1 MSFSFLSRLQVTENV
16 AVVACIKDSFGALQ
30 NEVGFSVPS
39 ISNWNCLL
47 PEILYEESEAVD
59 SVKPKNNKLLS
70 TNQAVPVFKVQDAL
84 QALGEDLPLIHESES
99 KKEIS
104 VFSVGLNEVST
115 LKGQCINN
123 SQWEAIESNLSRFSC
138 LEKDLHAVSQYRNY
152 NLEVLEESSEG
163 IVNSY
168 CAGGLIEPS
177 LGDMDANDTHHRST
191 SSFLSFPIDCELHK
205 ALGLAIRRQTSDCI
219 QGSSEDASSNASPIC
234 NRDLIDVIEPL
245 NQDSSGYLPQGGNV
259 LNLWEDVFA
268 NIHGGSDD
276 ASSQRSNS
284 IKSSTTLLGQFF
296 NPTHAGNQSKGIAL
310 VQDDSLLWSHVKP
323 GSVASRG
330 NAFTNSSI
338 SSSSFKST
346 LTTLVDEEQH
356 QKGYG
361 CLQPRKG
368 SKLSNVNKKRARAG
382 NNHRPRPRDR
392 QMIQDRVKELRELV
406 PNGAKVCAF
415 S

>member
-1 MSFSFLSRLQVTENV
+1 M

-30 NEVGFSVPS
+30 NEVEFSVPS

-47 PEILYEESEAVD
+47 PSVLYEESEAVD
-59 SVKPKNNKLLS
+59 SVKPKSNKLLS
-70 TNQAVPVFKVQDAL
+70 TNQSVPLFEVQGAL
-84 QALGEDLPLIHESES
+84 QELGEDPPLIHESES
-99 KKEIS
+99 
-104 VFSVGLNEVST
+104 SVGLKKIPT
-115 LKGQCINN
+115 LKDQCTNN
-123 SQWEAIESNLSRFSC
+123 SQWEVIESNLSRFSHV
-138 LEKDLHAVSQYRNY
+138 EEDLHAISQYSNY

-168 CAGGLIEPS
+168 CAGALIEPS
-177 LGDMDANDTHHRST
+177 LGDVDGNDTHHRSIG
-191 SSFLSFPIDCELHK
+191 SFLSFPLDCELHK
-205 ALGLAIRRQTSDCI
+205 ALGLSTWRQTRDYV
-219 QGSSEDASSNASPIC
+219 QGSSDDVSSTARPVGSRGP
-234 NRDLIDVIEPL
+234 IDVIEPL
-245 NQDSSGYLPQGGNV
+245 NQDSSGYLPKDGNIV
-259 LNLWEDVFA
+259 NLLEDLFA
-268 NIHGGSDD
+268 NIYSGSDD
-276 ASSQRSNS
+276 TSSQRSNS
-284 IKSSTTLLGQFF
+284 MKSSTNLSGQFST
-296 NPTHAGNQSKGIAL
+296 PTHAGNLSEGDTL

-323 GSVASRG
+323 EPVASRG

-356 QKGYG
+356 QKEYS

-368 SKLSNVNKKRARAG
+368 SKLSNLNRKRARAG
-382 NNHRPRPRDR
+382 NNQRPRPRDR